1 MRAAEKAAANL
12 HAVANHSA
20 VAMFTNRRNRLN
32 RTLEAIECV
41 SRPGC
46 YQLES
51 LVVLVT
57 TNFAFGHGTPRLF
70 HLPTPR
76 RRIRTG

>member
-1 MRAAEKAAANL
+1 VRAAEKAAANL

-57 TNFAFGHGTPRLF
+57 TNFAFRLGVCGITPSWRRLIV
-70 HLPTPR
+70 P
-76 RRIRTG
+76 IKA